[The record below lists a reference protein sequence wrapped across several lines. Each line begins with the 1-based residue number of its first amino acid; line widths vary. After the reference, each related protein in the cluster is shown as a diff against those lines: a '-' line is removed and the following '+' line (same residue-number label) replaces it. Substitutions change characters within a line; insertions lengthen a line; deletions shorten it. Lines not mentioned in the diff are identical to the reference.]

1 MVLDQTSNPQTHPP
15 IYRGRLDWWG
25 FLRGLI
31 LLLSSTLGMAF
42 LYSIWT
48 FIRG

>member
-1 MVLDQTSNPQTHPP
+1 MVGNQTSNPQTLPP
-15 IYRGRLDWWG
+15 INGGRIDWWG
-25 FLRGLI
+25 FLRGFI
-31 LLLSSTLGMAF
+31 LLLSSALGMAF

>member
-1 MVLDQTSNPQTHPP
+1 MVGNQASNPKTLPP
-15 IYRGRLDWWG
+15 IYRGRIDWWG

-31 LLLSSTLGMAF
+31 LLMSSAVGIAL

>member
-1 MVLDQTSNPQTHPP
+1 MVLDQTSNPQMHPP
-15 IYRGRLDWWG
+15 VYRGRVDWWG

-31 LLLSSTLGMAF
+31 LLLSSALGMAF

>member
-1 MVLDQTSNPQTHPP
+1 MAGNQTSNPQTLAP
-15 IYRGRLDWWG
+15 IYRGRIDWWG
-25 FLRGLI
+25 ALRVLL
-31 LLLSSTLGMAF
+31 LLLSSALGMAF

>member
-1 MVLDQTSNPQTHPP
+1 MTGNQTSSPQTLPH
-15 IYRGRLDWWG
+15 IYRGRIDWWRV
-25 FLRGLI
+25 LRGVI

-48 FIRG
+48 FIQG